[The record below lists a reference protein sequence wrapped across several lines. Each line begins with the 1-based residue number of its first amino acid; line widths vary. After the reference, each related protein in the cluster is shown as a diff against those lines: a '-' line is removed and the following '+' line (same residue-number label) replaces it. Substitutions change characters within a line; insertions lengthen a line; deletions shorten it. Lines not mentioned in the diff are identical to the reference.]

1 MRSISRHVANSIAAG
16 LLAVLPLVIT
26 VAIIAW
32 VASFVRQLTGPDSLI
47 GGILSAVGL
56 FVVSDELTAYLVGTL
71 VVLFAL
77 YFIGR
82 LVASRVSGQAGLLLD
97 RVINRVPLI
106 GSIYGLTNRFV
117 GMLDRREDTD
127 LKSMSPD
134 WCFFGGE
141 ASAAVLALMP
151 TTEPIEIAG
160 RRYRVVLVPTAPIPI
175 GGGLIFVPAEWVVPA
190 GFGVEGFTSIYV
202 TMGVTAPQFAPPQ
215 GAQVDPPH
223 AKATGG

>member
-1 MRSISRHVANSIAAG
+1 VRTIPRHFANAIAAG

-32 VASFVRQLTGPDSLI
+32 VADLVRRLTGPDSVV
-47 GGILSAVGL
+47 GQFLSALGL
-56 FVVSDELTAYLVGTL
+56 FVVSDALTAYLVGTL
-71 VVLFAL
+71 LVLLAL

-82 LVASRVSGQAGLLLD
+82 VVASRVSGQGRLLLD
-97 RVINRVPLI
+97 RAIGRVPLI

-117 GMLDRREDTD
+117 GMLDKREDTD
-127 LKSMSPD
+127 LKSMSPV
-134 WCFFGGE
+134 WCFFGSE

-190 GFGVEGFTSIYV
+190 SFGVEGFTSIYV

-215 GAQVDPPH
+215 AAHAQP
-223 AKATGG
+223 TGGG